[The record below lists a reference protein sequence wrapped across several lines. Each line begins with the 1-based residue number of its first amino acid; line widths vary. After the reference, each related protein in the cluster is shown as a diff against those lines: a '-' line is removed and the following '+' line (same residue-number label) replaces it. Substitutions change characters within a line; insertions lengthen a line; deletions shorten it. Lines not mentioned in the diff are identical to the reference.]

1 MVNRQ
6 NKISYVRN
14 VVMQCNTITFF
25 YFLFLQTAMHLYL
38 ILENSSMIDR
48 PRRRPDSPP
57 TSA

>member
-1 MVNRQ
+1 
-6 NKISYVRN
+6 
-14 VVMQCNTITFF
+14 MQYNTITFF
-25 YFLFLQTAMHLYL
+25 YFLFLQTVMHLYL